1 MVRLA
6 GKWCAV
12 ARRLHGPS
20 SLRCRDG
27 SDANPRDCSPII
39 CFFAPKAGGTRL
51 GTAMAQ
57 QENGA
62 KEAEQR
68 RKPSDCVNNRSGHLA
83 SQRRVRSRDPLA
95 RNHEDEFVPDG
106 QITKNSSTPIAKNIP
121 LSPSG
126 KSVLSARAIPFRK
139 RGVGHRHERWDG
151 VRWTQQRRARL
162 RSQGGSPV
170 SDHAARRTNDAVA
183 YGKAVWSWH
192 PLLVS
197 SWRRFFEP
205 DRAFDQPLIRL
216 RR

>member
-1 MVRLA
+1 MRCGLDQGRTFITRPSLPPLPRPRFRSFGGSSCGLRRWHERPVRMEMVRLA

-95 RNHEDEFVPDG
+95 RDHEDEFVPDG

-126 KSVLSARAIPFRK
+126 KSVLSARAIPFREE
-139 RGVGHRHERWDG
+139 GRWP
-151 VRWTQQRRARL
+151 
-162 RSQGGSPV
+162 SS
-170 SDHAARRTNDAVA
+170 RTLGRDAVDA
-183 YGKAVWSWH
+183 AASGA
-192 PLLVS
+192 LAFAG
-197 SWRRFFEP
+197 RFP
-205 DRAFDQPLIRL
+205 
-216 RR
+216 